1 MAKQQQQQTPQQQSA
16 VTKAKAKKRVVKVD
30 AEGKA
35 FVNATFNNI
44 IITFTN
50 ASGQTIR
57 WSSAGRVG
65 FRGSKKNTPYA
76 AQMASSEA
84 AKVAHEAG
92 LRKVEVFVNGPGAG
106 RESAIRTIYTSGIEV
121 TVIND
126 TTPIPHNGCRPPKRR
141 RV

>member
-1 MAKQQQQQTPQQQSA
+1 MAKQQQQSA
-16 VTKAKAKKRVVKVD
+16 SAIAKAKARKRVVKVD
-30 AEGKA
+30 GEGKA
-35 FVNATFNNI
+35 FINATFNNI

-50 ASGQTIR
+50 LSGQTIS
-57 WSSAGRVG
+57 WSSAGKVG

-76 AQMASSEA
+76 AQLASAEA

-92 LRKVEVFVNGPGAG
+92 LRKVEVFVKGPGGG
-106 RESAIRTIYTSGIEV
+106 RESAIRTMFTSGIEV

-126 TTPIPHNGCRPPKRR
+126 TTPIPHNGCRPPKKR